1 MVYVEAVKLHFSYNW
16 KISFPNYK
24 RFDYKEYNPMKET
37 DLLGGIE
44 VFLKRFKYVNLCANM
59 IIILTLH
66 KCSCD
71 DKFDKYMIYYLLI
84 HKSRSELLSTW
95 CIIAYWSCKLKIN
108 SRVLYDAQ

>member
-1 MVYVEAVKLHFSYNW
+1 
-16 KISFPNYK
+16 
-24 RFDYKEYNPMKET
+24 MKEI

-44 VFLKRFKYVNLCANM
+44 VFFLKRSKYVNLCANM

-71 DKFDKYMIYYLLI
+71 DKFDKFMIYYLLI

-95 CIIAYWSCKLKIN
+95 RIMAYWSYKLKIN